1 MPKIIV
7 PIVVT
12 GIIITL
18 IRIRIYKFG
27 QREILT
33 KCPQLK
39 RIVKIFTQFTRGCLY
54 INSNIFR
61 IHRFIPFIDVRFSN
75 QIVHA
80 RQQTISI
87 ISPCFLHINR
97 TTQEDARRIEQENST
112 TISDTGFCTG
122 SNLHRLR
129 HC

>member
-1 MPKIIV
+1 MSKIII
-7 PIVVT
+7 PIAVT

-18 IRIRIYKFG
+18 IRCRFYRISQCK
-27 QREILT
+27 ILT
-33 KCPQLK
+33 KHSQLK
-39 RIVKIFTQFTRGCLY
+39 RIVKIFTYFTRGCLY

-61 IHRFIPFIDVRFSN
+61 IHRFILFIDIRFSN

-80 RQQTISI
+80 GQQTISI
-87 ISPCFLHINR
+87 ISPCFLHVNR
-97 TTQEDARRIEQENST
+97 TAQKDARRIEQENST

-122 SNLHRLR
+122 SNPHRLR